1 VDRFDVIIIGTGA
14 GGGTLD
20 YYAGSKKADMED
32 IVYTLDDQRRRT
44 DLQAREVAE
53 VIARQE
59 PSY

>member
-53 VIARQE
+53 VIAR
-59 PSY
+59 